1 MPSDNKK
8 NILNEEDL
16 ISSIRKSLGL
26 KSKEEKK
33 EQVLKEAYVTQA
45 KKFDL
50 RTELLSNKN
59 KRAHLEL
66 MDGYIETLNQVSAK
80 LDAVDRDTVSA
91 NHSEFRGLKID
102 EMYNINAAFLHG
114 MFFEN
119 ISDLQSQ
126 LTMDTLT
133 FMRLERDFGSFDAW
147 QKDFIACAMSAR
159 NGWALTVYCSHL
171 NRFINVVVDSHNQ
184 HMPVSS
190 YPIVV
195 LDMWE
200 HSYYRD
206 YLRDKK
212 TYVFA
217 MMKELDWE
225 VIEARVQKA
234 DKVAKI
240 MHG

>member
-1 MPSDNKK
+1 MSADNIKDIK
-8 NILNEEDL
+8 LNEDDL
-16 ISSIRKSLGL
+16 VKTIRESLGL
-26 KSKEEKK
+26 PTKEERTEKA
-33 EQVLKEAYVTQA
+33 LHEAYVTQA

-66 MDGYIETLNQVSAK
+66 MDGYIESLNQISAQ
-80 LDAVDRDTVSA
+80 LDAVDRATVNA
-91 NHSEFRGLKID
+91 NSSEFRSLKLD
-102 EMYNINAAFLHG
+102 EVYNINGSFLHG

-133 FMRLERDFGSFDAW
+133 FMRLERDFGSFDDW
-147 QKDFIACAMSAR
+147 QKDFIACAISAR
-159 NGWALTVYCSHL
+159 NGWALTVYNSHL
-171 NRFINVVVDSHNQ
+171 NRFVNVVVDSHNQ
-184 HMPVSS
+184 NIPISS
-190 YPIVV
+190 FPIIV

-206 YLRDKK
+206 YLKDKK
-212 TYVFA
+212 TYVHA

-225 VIEARVQKA
+225 TIEARVKKA
-234 DKVAKI
+234 DRIAKV
-240 MHG
+240 MH

>member
-1 MPSDNKK
+1 MSNDTKDIK
-8 NILNEEDL
+8 LNENDL
-16 ISSIRKSLGL
+16 VKTIRKSLGL
-26 KSKEEKK
+26 PSREEKEEK
-33 EQVLKEAYVTQA
+33 VLQEAYVTQA

-66 MDGYIETLNQVSAK
+66 MEGYIESLNQISAQ
-80 LDAVDRDTVSA
+80 LDAVDRSTVSA
-91 NHSEFRGLKID
+91 NSSEFRSLKLD
-102 EMYNINAAFLHG
+102 EAYNINGSFLHG

-133 FMRLERDFGSFDAW
+133 FMRLERDFGSFDEW

-159 NGWALTVYCSHL
+159 NGWALTVYNSHL
-171 NRFINVVVDSHNQ
+171 NRFVNVVVDSHNQ
-184 HMPVSS
+184 NIPISS
-190 YPIVV
+190 FPIVV

-212 TYVFA
+212 TYVHA

-225 VIEARVQKA
+225 IIEARVKKA
-234 DKVAKI
+234 DRIAKV
-240 MHG
+240 MH

>member
-1 MPSDNKK
+1 MSNNKK
-8 NILNEEDL
+8 DIKLDENDL
-16 ISSIRKSLGL
+16 VKTIRKSLGL
-26 KSKEEKK
+26 PSREEKK
-33 EQVLKEAYVTQA
+33 EKALQEAYVTQA

-66 MDGYIETLNQVSAK
+66 MEGYIESLNSISAQ
-80 LDAVDRDTVSA
+80 LDGVDRSTVSA
-91 NHSEFRGLKID
+91 NQSEFRSLKLD
-102 EMYNINAAFLHG
+102 EMYNINASFLHG

-133 FMRLERDFGSFDAW
+133 FMRLERDFGSFDEW

-159 NGWALTVYCSHL
+159 NGWALTVYNSHL
-171 NRFINVVVDSHNQ
+171 NRFVNVVVDSHDQNI
-184 HMPVSS
+184 PISS
-190 YPIVV
+190 FPIIV

-212 TYVFA
+212 TYVHA

-225 VIEARVQKA
+225 TIEARVKKA
-234 DKVAKI
+234 DKIAKV
-240 MHG
+240 MH

>member
-1 MPSDNKK
+1 MSKDDKDIK
-8 NILNEEDL
+8 LNENDL
-16 ISSIRKSLGL
+16 IKTIRKSLGL
-26 KSKEEKK
+26 PSREEKK
-33 EQVLKEAYVTQA
+33 EKALQEAYVTQA

-66 MDGYIETLNQVSAK
+66 MEGYIETLNQISAQ
-80 LDAVDRDTVSA
+80 LDAVDRSTVSA
-91 NHSEFRGLKID
+91 NYSEFRGLKVD
-102 EMYNINAAFLHG
+102 EAYNINASFLHG

-133 FMRLERDFGSFDAW
+133 FMRLERDFGSFDEW

-159 NGWALTVYCSHL
+159 NGWALTVYNSHL
-171 NRFINVVVDSHNQ
+171 NRFVNVVVDSHNQ
-184 HMPVSS
+184 NIPISS
-190 YPIVV
+190 FPIIV

-212 TYVFA
+212 TYIHA

-225 VIEARVQKA
+225 VVEARVKKA
-234 DKVAKI
+234 DKIAKV
-240 MHG
+240 MH

>member
-1 MPSDNKK
+1 MSNNKK
-8 NILNEEDL
+8 DIKLDENDL
-16 ISSIRKSLGL
+16 VKTIRKSLGL
-26 KSKEEKK
+26 PSREEKK
-33 EQVLKEAYVTQA
+33 EQALQEAYVTQA

-66 MDGYIETLNQVSAK
+66 MDGYIESLNSISAQ
-80 LDAVDRDTVSA
+80 LDGVDRSTVSS
-91 NHSEFRGLKID
+91 NQSEFRSLKLD
-102 EMYNINAAFLHG
+102 EMYNINASFLHG

-133 FMRLERDFGSFDAW
+133 FMRLERDFGSFDEW
-147 QKDFIACAMSAR
+147 QKDFIACAMSTR
-159 NGWALTVYCSHL
+159 NGWALTVYNSHL
-171 NRFINVVVDSHNQ
+171 NRFVNVVVDSHNQ
-184 HMPVSS
+184 NIPISS
-190 YPIVV
+190 FPIIV

-212 TYVFA
+212 TYVHA

-225 VIEARVQKA
+225 VVEARVKKA
-234 DKVAKI
+234 DKIAKV
-240 MHG
+240 MH

>member
-1 MPSDNKK
+1 MSSKNKK
-8 NILNEEDL
+8 IELSEKEL
-16 ISSIRKSLGL
+16 IGSIRKSLGL
-26 KSKEEKK
+26 KTKDEKK
-33 EQVLKEAYVTQA
+33 EQVLHEAYVTQA

-50 RTELLSNKN
+50 RTELLSNKS

-66 MDGYIETLNQVSAK
+66 MDGYIESLNQISAK
-80 LDAVDRDTVSA
+80 LDAVDRETVSA
-91 NHSEFRGLKID
+91 NHSEFRGLKVD
-102 EMYNINAAFLHG
+102 EAYNINAAFLHG
-114 MFFEN
+114 MFFDN

-147 QKDFIACAMSAR
+147 QKDFIACAMTAR
-159 NGWALTVYCSHL
+159 NGWALTVYSSHL
-171 NRFINVVVDSHNQ
+171 NRFINVVIDSHNH

-190 YPIVV
+190 FPVIV

-212 TYVFA
+212 TYVFCND
-217 MMKELDWE
+217 ER
-225 VIEARVQKA
+225 ARL
-234 DKVAKI
+234 
-240 MHG
+240 GSY

>member
-1 MPSDNKK
+1 MSKDDKDIK
-8 NILNEEDL
+8 LNENDL
-16 ISSIRKSLGL
+16 IKTIRKSLGL
-26 KSKEEKK
+26 PSREEKK
-33 EQVLKEAYVTQA
+33 EKALQEAYVTQA

-66 MDGYIETLNQVSAK
+66 MEGYIETLNQISAQ
-80 LDAVDRDTVSA
+80 LDAVDRSTVSA
-91 NHSEFRGLKID
+91 NYSEFRSLKVD
-102 EMYNINAAFLHG
+102 EAYNINASFLHG

-133 FMRLERDFGSFDAW
+133 FMRLERDFGSFDEW

-159 NGWALTVYCSHL
+159 SGWALTVYNSHL
-171 NRFINVVVDSHNQ
+171 NRFVNVVVDSHNQ
-184 HMPVSS
+184 NVPVSS
-190 YPIVV
+190 FPIIV

-212 TYVFA
+212 TYIHA

-225 VIEARVQKA
+225 VIEARVKKA
-234 DKVAKI
+234 DKIAKV
-240 MHG
+240 MH

>member
-1 MPSDNKK
+1 MSTKK
-8 NILNEEDL
+8 KKIELSEKEL
-16 ISSIRKSLGL
+16 VSSIRKSLGL
-26 KSKEEKK
+26 KTPEEKQEK
-33 EQVLKEAYVTQA
+33 ILQEAYVTQA

-66 MDGYIETLNQVSAK
+66 MEGYIESLNQISAQ
-80 LDAVDRDTVSA
+80 LDAVDRMTVSA
-91 NHSEFRGLKID
+91 NHSEFRSLKVD
-102 EMYNINAAFLHG
+102 EMYNINASFLHG

-159 NGWALTVYCSHL
+159 NGWALTVYNSHL
-171 NRFINVVVDSHNQ
+171 NRFVNVVVDSHDQNI
-184 HMPVSS
+184 PISS

-212 TYVFA
+212 TYIHA

-225 VIEARVQKA
+225 VIENRVKKA
-234 DKVAKI
+234 DKISKV
-240 MHG
+240 MS

>member
-1 MPSDNKK
+1 MSNNKK
-8 NILNEEDL
+8 DIKLDENDL
-16 ISSIRKSLGL
+16 VKTIRKSLGL
-26 KSKEEKK
+26 PSREEKK
-33 EQVLKEAYVTQA
+33 EKALQEAYVTQA

-66 MDGYIETLNQVSAK
+66 MEGYIESLNSISAQ
-80 LDAVDRDTVSA
+80 LDGVDRSTVSS
-91 NHSEFRGLKID
+91 NQSEFRSLKLD
-102 EMYNINAAFLHG
+102 EMYNINASFLHG

-133 FMRLERDFGSFDAW
+133 FMRLERDFGSFDEW

-159 NGWALTVYCSHL
+159 NGWALTVYNSHL
-171 NRFINVVVDSHNQ
+171 NRFVNVVVDSHNQ
-184 HMPVSS
+184 NIPISS
-190 YPIVV
+190 FPIIV

-212 TYVFA
+212 TYVHA

-225 VIEARVQKA
+225 TIEARVKKA
-234 DKVAKI
+234 DKIAKV
-240 MHG
+240 MH

>member
-1 MPSDNKK
+1 MPKSKD
-8 NILNEEDL
+8 IELNEQEL
-16 ISSIRKSLGL
+16 IKSIRKSLGL
-26 KSKEEKK
+26 SSREEKEERKL
-33 EQVLKEAYVTQA
+33 QEAYATQA

-66 MDGYIETLNQVSAK
+66 MDGYIETLNQVSAQ
-80 LDAVDRDTVSA
+80 LDAVDRGEVKS
-91 NHSEFRGLKID
+91 NSSEFRSLKVD
-102 EMYNINAAFLHG
+102 EMYNLNAAFLHG

-147 QKDFIACAMSAR
+147 QKDFIACAMSSR
-159 NGWALTVYCSHL
+159 NGWALTVYNSHL
-171 NRFINVVVDSHNQ
+171 NRFINVVVDLHNQ
-184 HMPVSS
+184 NIPISSFPV
-190 YPIVV
+190 VV

-212 TYVFA
+212 TYIHA

-225 VIEARVQKA
+225 VIEQRVKKA
-234 DKVAKI
+234 DKIAKV
-240 MHG
+240 MSQ

>member
-1 MPSDNKK
+1 MPKNKD
-8 NILNEEDL
+8 IELNEQEL
-16 ISSIRKSLGL
+16 IKSIRKSLGL
-26 KSKEEKK
+26 SSREEKEERKL
-33 EQVLKEAYVTQA
+33 QEAYATQA

-66 MDGYIETLNQVSAK
+66 MEGYIETLNQVSAQ
-80 LDAVDRDTVSA
+80 LDAVDRGEVKS
-91 NHSEFRGLKID
+91 NSSEFRSLKVD
-102 EMYNINAAFLHG
+102 EMYNLNAAFLHG

-147 QKDFIACAMSAR
+147 QKDFIACAMSCR
-159 NGWALTVYCSHL
+159 NGWALTVYNSHL
-171 NRFINVVVDSHNQ
+171 NRFVNVVVDLHNQ
-184 HMPVSS
+184 NIPFSSFPV
-190 YPIVV
+190 VV

-206 YLRDKK
+206 YLIDKK
-212 TYVFA
+212 TYIHA

-225 VIEARVQKA
+225 VIEQRVKKA
-234 DKVAKI
+234 DKIAKV
-240 MHG
+240 MSQ

>member
-1 MPSDNKK
+1 MSKGKD
-8 NILNEEDL
+8 IQLNEKELRD
-16 ISSIRKSLGL
+16 SIRKSLGL
-26 KSKEEKK
+26 SSREEKEE
-33 EQVLKEAYVTQA
+33 QRLHEAYSTQA

-66 MDGYIETLNQVSAK
+66 MEGYIETLNQVSAQ
-80 LDAVDRDTVSA
+80 LDAVDRGEVKS
-91 NHSEFRGLKID
+91 NSSEFRSLKLD
-102 EMYNINAAFLHG
+102 EMYNLNAAFLHG

-147 QKDFIACAMSAR
+147 QKDFIACAMSCR
-159 NGWALTVYCSHL
+159 NGWALTVYNSHL
-171 NRFINVVVDSHNQ
+171 NRFINVVVDLHTQNV
-184 HMPVSS
+184 PVSS
-190 YPIVV
+190 FPVVV

-212 TYVFA
+212 TYIHA

-225 VIEARVQKA
+225 IIEKRVKKA
-234 DKVAKI
+234 DKIAKV
-240 MHG
+240 MSQ